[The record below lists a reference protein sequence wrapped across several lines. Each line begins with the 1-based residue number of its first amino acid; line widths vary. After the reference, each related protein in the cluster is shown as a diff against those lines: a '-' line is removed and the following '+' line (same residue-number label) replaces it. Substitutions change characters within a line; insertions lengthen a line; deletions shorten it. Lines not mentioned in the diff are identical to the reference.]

1 MDLYFQSYV
10 MNAFEFLENK
20 KGHHMTQH
28 MASQWKIR
36 SEWKY
41 WKRLAINKVLLSF
54 RICM

>member
-10 MNAFEFLENK
+10 MNAFEDK

-28 MASQWKIR
+28 MASQWKLR
-36 SEWKY
+36 SEWKC

-54 RICM
+54 RIYL